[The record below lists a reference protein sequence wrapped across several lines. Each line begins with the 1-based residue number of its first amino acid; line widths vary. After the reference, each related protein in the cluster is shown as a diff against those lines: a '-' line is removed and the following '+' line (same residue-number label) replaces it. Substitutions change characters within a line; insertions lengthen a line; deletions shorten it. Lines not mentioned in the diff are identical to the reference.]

1 MLGIVSAVIVIF
13 FVICYRE
20 IPLVFNDPEQTQWL
34 CITANGIRN
43 VLLFLTGIS
52 IGISMKVVGA
62 LLIDA
67 IVLLPAMATVQLSSG
82 FGQTLWLS
90 SLLGIITTTGGFA
103 RSLTIDLPTGATIR
117 MTGVI
122 VFGAALAWCIF
133 L

>member
-20 IPLVFNDPEQTQWL
+20 IPLVFNDPEQSQWL

-67 IVLLPAMATVQLSSG
+67 IVLLPAMAAVQLSSG